1 MPSEILSFF
10 IIAALVAII
19 GVLLTRRQK
28 TKTHPTVLTDAGL
41 EQKVQVMLQQGD
53 NKVPIVKFVRE
64 QTGAGLV
71 EAKQFVD
78 RVEQEHTH

>member
-1 MPSEILSFF
+1 MSSAILSFV

-19 GVLLTRRQK
+19 GVLLSRRQ
-28 TKTHPTVLTDAGL
+28 KTHPTVLTDAGL